1 MLFGLLI
8 AKWKQTSEKLTKS
21 LSMRLR
27 NHFGIVQGY
36 SSTKLALRVRVGGP
50 SKCGRMQ
57 AGRGEGVRSIETFA
71 YKLFK
76 LSN

>member
-1 MLFGLLI
+1 
-8 AKWKQTSEKLTKS
+8 
-21 LSMRLR
+21 MRLR

-36 SSTKLALRVRVGGP
+36 SSTKLALRFRVGGP